1 MTAPAWLERGVLIV
15 GGGIAGLTLAGALQ
29 RMGVE
34 CQLAERSETWAPVGA
49 GIILGVNAM
58 AIMRRFDLADGLE
71 ERAWALEGMTITDAK
86 NRHLIRTNLAEL
98 RPRFGISLALHRAV
112 LHEALLSAARGVPI
126 RMGTTV
132 DSLEE
137 TDECVRAHFS
147 DGSEASFA
155 LVVGADGLH
164 SQVRSLVFGDVPLRY
179 SGYTCWRMVVESDE
193 MEVSAQEMWGRGQ
206 RFGAVHIDAK
216 RVYCFAVVNAEAGR
230 PDPAAGRVQR
240 LREEFSEFA
249 GPVPALLASLEAPEQ
264 LIQND
269 LYEVLHTPWY
279 RGRVVLVGDAAH
291 GMTPD
296 MGQGAAMAL
305 EDIAVLTESLGLTD
319 SPAEALGA
327 WAARRTARVRWI
339 QNQSRRIGQVGQWES
354 RLACGLRNQLTRATP
369 AWAATRALKALAG
382 QRI

>member
-1 MTAPAWLERGVLIV
+1 MTAPTWLERGVLIV

-29 RMGVE
+29 RIGVN
-34 CQLAERSETWAPVGA
+34 CQLAERSDTWAPVGA

-58 AIMRRFDLADGLE
+58 AVMRRFDLAHDLE
-71 ERAWALEGMTITDAK
+71 DQAWALEGMTITDAK

-112 LHEALLSAARGVPI
+112 LHEALLSAARDVPI

-137 TDECVRAHFS
+137 TGESVRARFS
-147 DGSEASFA
+147 DGSEDSFA

-164 SQVRSLVFGDVPLRY
+164 SQIRSLIFGDVPLRY

-193 MEVSAQEMWGRGQ
+193 MEASAQEMWGRGK
-206 RFGAVHIDAK
+206 RFGAVHIDAQ
-216 RVYCFAVVNAEAGR
+216 RIYCFAVVNAEAGR
-230 PDPAAGRVQR
+230 PDPAPGRLQR
-240 LREEFSEFA
+240 LRQQFSEFA
-249 GPVPALLASLEAPEQ
+249 GPVPSLLASLKEPDQ

-305 EDIAVLTESLGLTD
+305 EDIAVLIESLETTD
-319 SPAEALGA
+319 SPADALGA
-327 WAARRTARVRWI
+327 WATRRTARVRWI

-354 RLACGLRNQLTRATP
+354 RLACALRNQVTRATP
-369 AWAATRALKALAG
+369 AWAATRVLKALAS
-382 QRI
+382 QRV